1 MIKLEDYLETNDKML
16 LLRLPQ
22 SVLKRIKKRARKHNT
37 TKSKYV
43 RAAILMMLNEDD
55 PQHN

>member
-1 MIKLEDYLETNDKML
+1 MIKLEDYLETNDKMMP
-16 LLRLPQ
+16 LRLPER
-22 SVLKRIKKRARKHNT
+22 VLKRIKRRARAHKT

-43 RAAILMMLNEDD
+43 RAAILMMLSEDD